1 MALQTDD
8 TLNDRLA
15 NYRTRQD
22 KDYSRILPAKD
33 RGEHLFMEVKRLEA
47 HWPWITMPSPSLLL
61 QS

>member
-47 HWPWITMPSPSLLL
+47 H
-61 QS
+61 